1 LIDAAAA
8 AARRNTQTE
17 RAKEID
23 GSVSG
28 TKNHTRL
35 LEIDFDCISR
45 FVIYI
50 LPFSVCLFIR
60 MAFVT
65 SQYNSHCGA
74 QKKYRIPVTYETC
87 VVKFNVLRALVHL
100 KLEREEL

>member
-8 AARRNTQTE
+8 TSAEKHTE
-17 RAKEID
+17 RVKEID

-50 LPFSVCLFIR
+50 PPLCAYLFEW
-60 MAFVT
+60 F
-65 SQYNSHCGA
+65 
-74 QKKYRIPVTYETC
+74 
-87 VVKFNVLRALVHL
+87 L
-100 KLEREEL
+100 